1 MRKSRF
7 TKSTRPARSAKPRQG
22 ELPLWRG
29 KDFGAAHPCLV
40 TLKVRPGV
48 ASLRSGA
55 VVREVEKTFRQGAE
69 RGEFRLVHY
78 SVQSDHL
85 HALVEADGPRAL
97 GRGMKSLAARFA
109 LAVNRALGRC
119 GPLLRERYHL
129 RVLSSPTQVRN
140 AFRYVLLNVRKHWAE
155 RRGSRDLP
163 GPVRLDPASSARWF
177 AGWRAGTAGADEE
190 ERCADPPAVRA
201 PRSWLLAEGWRRLG
215 LLDPSEV
222 PG

>member
-1 MRKSRF
+1 M
-7 TKSTRPARSAKPRQG
+7 AHEPR
-22 ELPLWRG
+22 EH
-29 KDFGAAHPCLV
+29 FAVAYPCLV

-48 ASLRSGA
+48 ASLRNGA
-55 VVREVEKTFRQGAE
+55 VVREIEKTFRRGAE

-109 LAVNRALGRC
+109 LAVNRALGRR

-140 AFRYVLLNVRKHWAE
+140 ALRYVLLNVRKHWAQ
-155 RRGSRDLP
+155 RRGSRELP

-177 AGWRAGTAGADEE
+177 RGWRPGTAGANEAA
-190 ERCADPPAVRA
+190 RTADPPPVRA
-201 PRSWLLAEGWRRLG
+201 PRTWLLAVGWRRLG
-215 LLDPSEV
+215 LLDPADV